1 VKWAKASEFKADC
14 VRVSQDVGDSDPILV
29 VKSGKV
35 RGVFSRAKPKT
46 RAYFGM
52 DKGKIR
58 IVGDIVSPMYDA
70 WEWTPGRDA
79 RRK

>member
-1 VKWAKASEFKADC
+1 
-14 VRVSQDVGDSDPILV
+14 
-29 VKSGKV
+29 
-35 RGVFSRAKPKT
+35 
-46 RAYFGM
+46 M

-58 IVGDIVSPMYDA
+58 MLGDIVSPMHDA